1 MLFNVLVVLFVLLMM
16 LQLKRALQL
25 APLLGDSLFRMRGSS
40 TLENSVRY
48 SHDRNNLA
56 LTLIIPA
63 VLAAVRYHLYRPSFM
78 ESLSPD
84 LYLLAV
90 AGAFLAYILLRRIMF
105 WRMRPQRRNDDN
117 YVLAYQA
124 GHTYFIVEMVLVLA
138 TVGLLTLSHAEDWLF
153 RLLIYVESALIYL
166 FFIFR
171 KTQILSLFCNP
182 LRTFLYLCGLEFFP
196 AALLVVSA
204 AL

>member
-1 MLFNVLVVLFVLLMM
+1 MLFNILVVVFVLLMM
-16 LQLKRALQL
+16 LQLKRMLQL

-56 LTLIIPA
+56 LTLL
-63 VLAAVRYHLYRPSFM
+63 LAAVLVAVRYEVYRPFYFDP
-78 ESLSPD
+78 LSGD
-84 LYLLAV
+84 AYLLAV
-90 AGAFLAYILLRRIMF
+90 AGAFAAYALLRRLMF
-105 WRMRPQRRNDDN
+105 WWLKPRRHQDH
-117 YVLAYQA
+117 YLLAYQV
-124 GHTYFIVEMVLVLA
+124 GHTHFIVEMMLLLA
-138 TVGLLTLSHAEDWLF
+138 TVGVLTLFHAEDWLF
-153 RLLIYVESALIYL
+153 RLLIYAESGFIYL
-166 FFIFR
+166 LFIFR